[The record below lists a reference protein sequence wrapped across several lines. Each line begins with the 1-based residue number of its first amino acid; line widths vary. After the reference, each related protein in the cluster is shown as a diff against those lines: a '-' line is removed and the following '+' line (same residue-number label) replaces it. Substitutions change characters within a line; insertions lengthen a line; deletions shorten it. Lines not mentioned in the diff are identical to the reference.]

1 MGIIE
6 KYFLAMSFMLF
17 FLFMWYV
24 IQKLSRRVAADHP
37 EFGKAREEGGG
48 CGSGGKCN
56 CSSIKHCVNPKIK
69 KHKPL

>member
-1 MGIIE
+1 MEIIG

-24 IQKLSRRVAADHP
+24 IQKLSRRVAADYP

-48 CGSGGKCN
+48 CGSGSKCN

-69 KHKPL
+69 KI